1 MLGHEGVRR
10 LTEAHLIELLPGFLA
25 EVRAQV
31 PPVDVDNEPA
41 VWPPD
46 PHVMCAD
53 EFPDRSDKLPSVIV
67 TSAELLGMK
76 AEEGGACTEW
86 TCTYQLD
93 LGVLVVSPQSGQLTL
108 ASIGR
113 DRVLLALR
121 HICLRRPDVTGTVSI
136 DARQLTEETGPG
148 KQDSASRPLAAGLI
162 TVRIVA
168 VETLDEISFPISTIT
183 TDVTAVDAAQT
194 LPTTS

>member
-1 MLGHEGVRR
+1 MIGHEGVRR
-10 LTEAHLIELLPGFLA
+10 LTEAHLIELLPGFLS

-31 PPVDVDNEPA
+31 PPVDVDNEPP

-86 TCTYQLD
+86 TPLH
-93 LGVLVVSPQSGQLTL
+93 
-108 ASIGR
+108 GR
-113 DRVLLALR
+113 GRLFR
-121 HICLRRPDVTGTVSI
+121 
-136 DARQLTEETGPG
+136 EE
-148 KQDSASRPLAAGLI
+148 
-162 TVRIVA
+162 
-168 VETLDEISFPISTIT
+168 LDESDPWQFSN
-183 TDVTAVDAAQT
+183 VRVD
-194 LPTTS
+194 